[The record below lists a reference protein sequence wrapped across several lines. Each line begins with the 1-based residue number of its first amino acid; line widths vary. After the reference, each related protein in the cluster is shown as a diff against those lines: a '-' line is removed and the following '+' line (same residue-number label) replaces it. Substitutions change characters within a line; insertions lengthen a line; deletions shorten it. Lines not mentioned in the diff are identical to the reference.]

1 MNNNQRKN
9 KNAGFSL
16 IELIAVIAV
25 MVVLA
30 AVAVPLYGSYTESA
44 KEASDVT
51 YINECYRAGAVV
63 VAEDGDFLRAI
74 AVTTGGEVLVAHN
87 YYGGDAD
94 DNVAIKEV
102 IDLTG
107 SDAADKYVFCGG
119 CSTSIV
125 AIIGGM
131 QELQSSSLA
140 KPTNGDTYET
150 PLGTVT
156 YVEGLRVGSSNTSD
170 EGAWVF
176 EAVGAKATWSSN

>member
-1 MNNNQRKN
+1 MNNKQS

-30 AVAVPLYGSYTESA
+30 AVAVPLYGSYTDSA
-44 KEASDVT
+44 KEAADVT
-51 YINECYRAGAVV
+51 YINECYRAAAVV
-63 VAEDGDFLRAI
+63 VAEDGDFLRSV
-74 AVTTGGEVLVAHN
+74 AVTTSGEVLVSHN
-87 YYGGDAD
+87 YYGGDGD
-94 DNVAIKEV
+94 DNVAVKEV

-107 SDAADKYVFCGG
+107 SEAADKYVFCGG

-131 QELQSSSLA
+131 QELQSSSLKSA
-140 KPTNGDTYET
+140 TNGDTYET

-156 YVEGLRVGSSNTSD
+156 YVEGLRIGSSNTSD

-176 EAVGAKATWSSN
+176 EPVGTKATWSSN